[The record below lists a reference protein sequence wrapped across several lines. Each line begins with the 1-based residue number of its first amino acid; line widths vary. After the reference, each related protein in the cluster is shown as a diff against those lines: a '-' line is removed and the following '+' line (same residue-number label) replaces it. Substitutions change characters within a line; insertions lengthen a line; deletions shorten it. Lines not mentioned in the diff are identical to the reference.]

1 MENIGA
7 IIRFHRKKSGMT
19 QLELARRC
27 GLGKTVI
34 FDVEKGKPTVR
45 LSTLI
50 KILEFLNIKMELHS
64 PLMDLYKE
72 QHENR

>member
-19 QLELARRC
+19 QLELATRC

-50 KILEFLNIKMELHS
+50 KILGFLNIRMELHS

-72 QHENR
+72 QHESR